1 MKDWST
7 LTEIVRR
14 TLRLWHQQILPKKKV
29 VQKMIWTSGLSKT
42 SYYGIAH
49 ERQKVVKPL
58 LQKIYLYLQAV
69 ETFAIHRLLKLFLS
83 G

>member
-29 VQKMIWTSGLSKT
+29 VQNMIWTFWSILN
-42 SYYGIAH
+42 
-49 ERQKVVKPL
+49 
-58 LQKIYLYLQAV
+58 
-69 ETFAIHRLLKLFLS
+69 
-83 G
+83 